1 MFGKACAAPLAAF
14 ILIAA
19 TPPVPAAVALSGGNE
34 RTTVASGS
42 SGAGEPAKAERKTC
56 KNFPDTVSR
65 MRTKRLCLTKEQ
77 WREFEDAQ
85 Q

>member
-1 MFGKACAAPLAAF
+1 MFRKVYAAPFAALILAA
-14 ILIAA
+14 AA
-19 TPPVPAAVALSGGNE
+19 PAVPTAALASGQEQQN
-34 RTTVASGS
+34 ASGS
-42 SGAGEPAKAERKTC
+42 SGGSAEPAKAERKIC

-65 MRTKRLCLTKEQ
+65 MRTKRLCLTQAQ

>member
-1 MFGKACAAPLAAF
+1 MFRKIYAVPLAAL
-14 ILIAA
+14 ILTAA
-19 TPPVPAAVALSGGNE
+19 APAAPGVAM
-34 RTTVASGS
+34 ASNQEQSNAAGS
-42 SGAGEPAKAERKTC
+42 SQESNETAKAERKTC